1 MVDAASLVASDLRL
15 SVQRYTLLFEWLG
28 IEECARTPG
37 SFHPLI
43 KLTFFSFCTCLDKQR
58 TYGKTYADDV
68 ARSNFTPAGEA
79 VYIDLDVDSVCVV
92 LLFFG
97 VFGSLHPNSRLPV
110 SLLLLLLHP
119 FSVSH
124 LKLLLLSV
132 DSFARLKKRSR
143 ITE

>member
-92 LLFFG
+92 LLFSG
-97 VFGSLHPNSRLPV
+97 
-110 SLLLLLLHP
+110 
-119 FSVSH
+119 FSV
-124 LKLLLLSV
+124 LSIQTLV
-132 DSFARLKKRSR
+132 FPSLSSSSSSIPFLSP
-143 ITE
+143 T